1 MAIFVYYLDLLAT
14 ILFLVAWGVLVV
26 KDIYQGKS
34 TTDPLAVFLFML
46 GTITLSVLQF
56 LQNREM
62 VFIVLDI
69 IIAILA
75 VTNWIYIPHRAAKM
89 EREVKRAEKKLLK
102 RR

>member
-1 MAIFVYYLDLLAT
+1 MAALVNYLDLLAT
-14 ILFLVAWGVLVV
+14 IFFLVAWGVLVV

-46 GTITLSVLQF
+46 GAVTLSVLQF

-62 VFIVLDI
+62 IFIVLDI

-75 VTNWIYIPHRAAKM
+75 VTNWIYIPHRFAKA
-89 EREVKRAEKKLLK
+89 EREVKRAEKKLL
-102 RR
+102 RRR